1 MNTSTD
7 RIEKQGLFLDS
18 THPHH
23 VNRILVPGCHCL
35 NSPHYPE
42 AQQQGHDVLCETCTF
57 TGPLD
62 FANNAYYVYVSIT
75 ATDQVS
81 DPRLYE
87 LAIY

>member
-1 MNTSTD
+1 MTSTD
-7 RIEKQGLFLDS
+7 NDQDI
-18 THPHH
+18 
-23 VNRILVPGCHCL
+23 
-35 NSPHYPE
+35 
-42 AQQQGHDVLCETCTF
+42 LCETCTF

-75 ATDQVS
+75 ATDQFS